1 MITNDMLD
9 LLSNESPKGEALIK
23 KRFTVNSERIVNFG
37 SCHDQDR
44 ESKMS
49 QVQVMTF
56 YVVVLKIL
64 ISCGEEFVDVLDETL
79 SFNSKL

>member
-1 MITNDMLD
+1 MLD

-37 SCHDQDR
+37 SCHDRDR

-64 ISCGEEFVDVLDETL
+64 ISCGDEFVDVLDETL